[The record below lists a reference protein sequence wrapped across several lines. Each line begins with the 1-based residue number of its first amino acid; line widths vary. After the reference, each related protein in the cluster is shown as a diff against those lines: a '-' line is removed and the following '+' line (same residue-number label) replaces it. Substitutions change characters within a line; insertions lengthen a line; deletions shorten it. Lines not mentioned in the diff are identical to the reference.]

1 MKIQS
6 MEGDK
11 VEITVSVYVQSMNE
25 YKDLLS
31 LYNSIE
37 LQQLVKE

>member
-11 VEITVSVYVQSMNE
+11 VEITVSIYFQSMNE
-25 YKDLLS
+25 YKDLLNH
-31 LYNSIE
+31 YNSME
-37 LQQLVKE
+37 L

>member
-1 MKIQS
+1 MKIPS

-11 VEITVSVYVQSMNE
+11 VEITVSVYFQSMNE

-31 LYNSIE
+31 LDNSIE